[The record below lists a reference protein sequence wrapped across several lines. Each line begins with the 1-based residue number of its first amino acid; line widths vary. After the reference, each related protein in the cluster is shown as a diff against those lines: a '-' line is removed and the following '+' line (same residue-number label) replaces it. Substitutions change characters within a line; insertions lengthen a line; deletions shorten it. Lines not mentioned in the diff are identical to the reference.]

1 MLKNAIRNIIL
12 KCAAFWFNNLDSK
25 VLFYHDVHCEKQYTE
40 MSTTLEL
47 FQEHIDKIHRLGF
60 EIVPDISKKTGQVK
74 IQFDDGFK
82 GVYDCVGFIKKHKI
96 PIEIFIVTNWI
107 GNEGYLSE
115 KEIKELQASNLIRF
129 SSHTHTHQKLG
140 EINEDEIREELSK
153 SKKLLEDVIGE
164 EVKSLCFPKGSF
176 SNCVIQISEELGY
189 KEQYSSLPGS
199 SHNFF
204 QGSVIRRNLLQFASV
219 SEVKSVLK
227 GAHMIFNRK
236 YLSRQ
241 FKR

>member
-1 MLKNAIRNIIL
+1 MLKKTIRNIIL
-12 KCAAFWFNNLDSK
+12 KCAAFRFNNRDSK
-25 VLFYHDVHCEKQYTE
+25 VLFYHDIHCEKQYAE
-40 MSTTLEL
+40 MSTNLKI
-47 FQEHIDKIHRLGF
+47 FQDHITEIQHLGF
-60 EIVPDISKKTGQVK
+60 EIVADISKKTGQVK

-82 GVYDCVGFIKKHKI
+82 GVYDCIEFIKKHKI
-96 PIEIFIVTNWI
+96 PVEIFIVTSWI
-107 GNEGYLSE
+107 CKEGYLSE
-115 KEIKELQASNLIRF
+115 KEIKELQSSNLIRF
-129 SSHTHTHQKLG
+129 SSHTHTHPNLG
-140 EINEDEIREELSK
+140 EINEDEIRDELTK
-153 SKKLLEDVIGE
+153 SKKLLQGIIGE

-176 SNCVIQISEELGY
+176 SNFVIKIAEELGY

-199 SHNFF
+199 SHDLFK
-204 QGSVIRRNLLQFASV
+204 GAVVRRNLLQFATI